1 MTRIIRIILL
11 ESYICIVKKILFLL
25 ALFILLKPVLPVID
39 YVVNYEY
46 ITKVLCVN
54 KAKPKMK
61 CNGKC
66 HLMKELAKTSES
78 ETPIS
83 SNKKITSHEFEVL
96 FFEEINSFKITSIYF
111 DKKQIVNNNYSD
123 LYSYLNSIS
132 IFRPPI
138 FIS

>member
-1 MTRIIRIILL
+1 M
-11 ESYICIVKKILFLL
+11 
-25 ALFILLKPVLPVID
+25 LLKPVLPVID

-54 KAKPKMK
+54 KAKPKLQ

-78 ETPIS
+78 QTPIS
-83 SNKKITSHEFEVL
+83 SNKKIASHELEVL
-96 FFEEINSFKITSIYF
+96 FFEEIKSFNIRYIYF
-111 DKKQIVNNNYSD
+111 DKNQFLSTNYSD
-123 LYSYLNSIS
+123 LYSYLNSDS
-132 IFRPPI
+132 VFRPPI

>member
-1 MTRIIRIILL
+1 M
-11 ESYICIVKKILFLL
+11 KKIVFLL
-25 ALFILLKPVLPVID
+25 ALFILVKPVLPVLD

-46 ITKVLCVN
+46 ISKELCVN

-66 HLMKELAKTSES
+66 HLMKELAKASEN

-83 SNKKITSHEFEVL
+83 SNKKTASHELEVL
-96 FFEEINSFKITSIYF
+96 FFEEIKSFKIASIYF
-111 DKKQIVNNNYSD
+111 EDRQKANNNYSD
-123 LYSYLNSIS
+123 LYFYLNSDS
-132 IFRPPI
+132 VFRPPI

>member
-1 MTRIIRIILL
+1 MV
-11 ESYICIVKKILFLL
+11 SYICIVKKIVFLL
-25 ALFILLKPVLPVID
+25 ALIMLLKPVLPVLN

-46 ITKVLCVN
+46 ISKVLCIN
-54 KAKPKMK
+54 KAKPKLK

-83 SNKKITSHEFEVL
+83 SNKKIASHELEVL
-96 FFEEINSFKITSIYF
+96 FFEEIKSFKITAIYL
-111 DKKQIVNNNYSD
+111 DKNQFLNSNYCD
-123 LYSYLNSIS
+123 LYSYLNSDS
-132 IFRPPI
+132 VFRPPI

>member
-1 MTRIIRIILL
+1 MKD
-11 ESYICIVKKILFLL
+11 YICTVKKILLLL
-25 ALFILLKPVLPVID
+25 ALIILLKPVLPVID

-46 ITKVLCVN
+46 ISKVLCVN

-83 SNKKITSHEFEVL
+83 SNKKTASHELEIL
-96 FFEEINSFKITSIYF
+96 FFEEIKSFKITAIYF
-111 DKKQIVNNNYSD
+111 DKKQIANNNYSN
-123 LYSYLNSIS
+123 LYYYLNSDS
-132 IFRPPI
+132 VFRPPI

>member
-1 MTRIIRIILL
+1 MV
-11 ESYICIVKKILFLL
+11 SYICKVKKIVFLL
-25 ALFILLKPVLPVID
+25 ALIMLLKPVLPVLN

-46 ITKVLCVN
+46 ITKVLCIN
-54 KAKPKMK
+54 KAKPKLK

-83 SNKKITSHEFEVL
+83 SNKKIASHELEVL
-96 FFEEINSFKITSIYF
+96 FFEEIKSFKIIPIYL
-111 DKKQIVNNNYSD
+111 DKNQFLNSNYSD
-123 LYSYLNSIS
+123 LYSYLNSDS
-132 IFRPPI
+132 VFRPPI

>member
-1 MTRIIRIILL
+1 MV
-11 ESYICIVKKILFLL
+11 SYICIVKKILFLL
-25 ALFILLKPVLPVID
+25 ALFMLLKPVLPVID

-54 KAKPKMK
+54 KAKPKLQ

-78 ETPIS
+78 QTPIS
-83 SNKKITSHEFEVL
+83 SNKKIASHELEVL
-96 FFEEINSFKITSIYF
+96 FFEEIKSFNIRYIYF
-111 DKKQIVNNNYSD
+111 DKNQFLSTNYSD
-123 LYSYLNSIS
+123 LYSYLNSDS
-132 IFRPPI
+132 VFRPPI

>member
-1 MTRIIRIILL
+1 
-11 ESYICIVKKILFLL
+11 VKKLVFLL
-25 ALFILLKPVLPVID
+25 ALFILVKPILPVLD

-46 ITKVLCVN
+46 ISKVLCIN
-54 KAKPKMK
+54 KAKPKLQ

-83 SNKKITSHEFEVL
+83 SNKKTASHELEVL
-96 FFEEINSFKITSIYF
+96 FFEEIKSFTIKSISF
-111 DKKQIVNNNYSD
+111 DKNQLLISNYSD
-123 LYSYLNSIS
+123 LYYYLNTTSV
-132 IFRPPI
+132 FRPPI